1 MNKLAELRRSSANP
15 LYRLGLRPLPVNAGD
30 HLRGGKLVEISGGR
44 VYVKTIGTGPP
55 VIALPGFAG
64 TSRTWRLLAK
74 ELQDDFTFHLFDFL
88 GYGMSDKPEDADF
101 SPIGQARQIEQ
112 LMKALGLRRC
122 ILLSNSASAQ
132 PALHAAFRQPRRF
145 EANIMVAPFVA
156 PGRWVRLLLRL
167 AELPQTKIF
176 FSGLFGLRVFVYL
189 ANVLGRRRLDTV
201 TDEVVDEQYLPFGA
215 EGYWDALAKSAKYLR
230 PRALVGIMRMIPV
243 PTLVI
248 WGDRDRAGNTG
259 RARRVLADISDRR
272 FEVIADCGHVVQEE
286 RAADTAS
293 LIRGFMEELAKR
305 PPPKRPAPTRP
316 VRMRK
321 RQPAKR

>member
-15 LYRLGLRPLPVNAGD
+15 LYRLGLRPLPVNIDD
-30 HLRGGKLVEISGGR
+30 HLDGGELVEISGGC

-55 VIALPGFAG
+55 IIALPGFAG
-64 TSRTWRLLAK
+64 TSRTWTLLAE
-74 ELQDDFTFHLFDFL
+74 ELQDVFTFHLFDFL
-88 GYGMSDKPEDADF
+88 GFGLSDKPEDADF

-156 PGRWVRLLLRL
+156 PGPWLRLLLRL
-167 AELPQTKIF
+167 AELPPAKIF
-176 FSGLFGLRVFVYL
+176 LSGLFGLRVFVYF
-189 ANVLGRRRLDTV
+189 ANVLGRRHVHTV

-230 PRALVGIMRMIPV
+230 PRALVGIMRMISA
-243 PTLVI
+243 PTLI
-248 WGDRDRAGNTG
+248 ICGDHDHAGG
-259 RARRVLADISDRR
+259 ARRARRVFADISDCR
-272 FEVIADCGHVVQEE
+272 FEVIANCGHVVQEE
-286 RAADTAS
+286 GAAEAAS
-293 LIRGFMEELAKR
+293 LVKGFMEELAKR
-305 PPPKRPAPTRP
+305 PPPERPARKRPVKAPKP
-316 VRMRK
+316 A
-321 RQPAKR
+321 PAKR